1 LISTLQS
8 HHLTRSCRDIV
19 VPAAAAAAPVAQ
31 QMLGSSFPPHG
42 DATPM
47 PKTKALM
54 ADLGATATNF
64 FIHTPICCP
73 SRSELL
79 SGRYFH
85 NIKQVGGGCMHVNES
100 KVNGDTFAR
109 YVPPPATFAITAVFA
124 ATAMNFAV
132 HVFPSCECGFVASC
146 AGPSPNLNR
155 I

>member
-1 LISTLQS
+1 MDTTCAWDTDVIPLLA
-8 HHLTRSCRDIV
+8 LV
-19 VPAAAAAAPVAQ
+19 GA
-31 QMLGSSFPPHG
+31 QMLGSSFPPHNE
-42 DATPM
+42 ATPM

-109 YVPPPATFAITAVFA
+109 SVSLPPFQRARTTPPLPLQYLLANDDDEQCAQV
-124 ATAMNFAV
+124 V
-132 HVFPSCECGFVASC
+132 HAFLC
-146 AGPSPNLNR
+146 ARARTLLVRSLDCCSVC
-155 I
+155 